1 METEMSWRPLSS
13 ILLYACERLLF
24 LLVAEAVS
32 LYLISDCGACEA
44 IGKTSKQTNV
54 ETSKQTNVVDEN
66 KGQSGGRSVGD
77 N

>member
-32 LYLISDCGACEA
+32 LYLISDCGECEA
-44 IGKTSKQTNV
+44 IGCRKNCK
-54 ETSKQTNVVDEN
+54 TSKQTNVVDEN